1 MAHKSFEPDGGVVN
15 WLGWQVGLLL
25 VTGIPL
31 GVLIIAVCWPQ
42 RTPKDRSVRAI
53 RERIDNEDAGGD

>member
-1 MAHKSFEPDGGVVN
+1 MN